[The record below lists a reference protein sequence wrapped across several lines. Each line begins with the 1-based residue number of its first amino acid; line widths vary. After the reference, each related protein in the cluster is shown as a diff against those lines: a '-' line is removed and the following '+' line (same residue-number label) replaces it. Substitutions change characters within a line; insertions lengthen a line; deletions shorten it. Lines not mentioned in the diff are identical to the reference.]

1 MKKKISLL
9 LLCLSVASLG
19 GTIATMVI
27 YFINKSKVNSLE
39 FIKVAACSIKEAK
52 EMLDFTSTMGWM
64 TIILSIIT
72 VLLIAATVVMFI
84 LSGKGKE
91 KRSIREEITNE
102 GN

>member
-39 FIKVAACSIKEAK
+39 FIKAIKETL
-52 EMLDFTSTMGWM
+52 ET
-64 TIILSIIT
+64 
-72 VLLIAATVVMFI
+72 LL
-84 LSGKGKE
+84 
-91 KRSIREEITNE
+91 
-102 GN
+102 